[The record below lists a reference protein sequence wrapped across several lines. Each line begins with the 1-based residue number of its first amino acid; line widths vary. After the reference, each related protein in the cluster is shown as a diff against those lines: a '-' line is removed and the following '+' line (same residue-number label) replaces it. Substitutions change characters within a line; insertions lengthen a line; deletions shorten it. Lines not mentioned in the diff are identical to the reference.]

1 MRKFIVQFVWY
12 LVNENI
18 LNLSSEA
25 TIQYFIYRRKRRN
38 FSKDATRILSEF
50 FYSHIDHPYPS
61 EDAKLDLARRCNITV
76 NQV

>member
-1 MRKFIVQFVWY
+1 MQFVWY